1 MPAAPST
8 LTGIEQYVPFYDTLM
23 KNRLPTWR
31 RSTAKW
37 MPQSGSK
44 WRPPQEAKLQV
55 TNLNRAG
62 TSTLSLRGN
71 LRISKSSPGLRN
83 CLPSL
88 CSLGQRVKK
97 LRLLRE
103 ALTSF
108 VKENTSVSLWLVA
121 LTHWPLRKQIAV
133 YSFRVRMS
141 ERQDQRIRWIPPH
154 GKLQKRQQLVVL
166 CFVYETRLWEKFF

>member
-1 MPAAPST
+1 
-8 LTGIEQYVPFYDTLM
+8 M

-44 WRPPQEAKLQV
+44 WRPLQEAKLQV

-83 CLPSL
+83 YLPSL

-108 VKENTSVSLWLVA
+108 VKENTSISLWLVA

-133 YSFRVRMS
+133 YLYIYIFVSGCQTDRINAFTEFLLMISFKICNSLLCCGLFM
-141 ERQDQRIRWIPPH
+141 RQDCDKNSFNEVGFFPPCT
-154 GKLQKRQQLVVL
+154 LQKRLPD
-166 CFVYETRLWEKFF
+166 